1 MACHPASGYRR
12 SPSRRRLGPV
22 PLPALRSL
30 PALLPGVLV
39 SAAALGVALT
49 VNAAVPALSAA
60 VVAVVLGAALAGF
73 GGAGRRLLPG
83 LRFVSRPVLR
93 AAVVLLGLQVS
104 VPQILGLGWQTVV
117 VVVVATGVTFA
128 VTPVAGRRLGV
139 PPGASLLVA
148 TGVAVCGAAAIAAM
162 HDSAGTEDDEAAAA
176 LAVVVLYG
184 TGALLAIPL
193 AASWLGLSPSQLAV
207 WTGAAVHEVAQVAAI
222 GAATGVLTTAVT
234 VKLGRVLLLAP
245 LVALVS
251 YTGSHAAPGRRL
263 QDAHAGRVGL
273 PAGPPVRPENRAT
286 HKGSRRGKAGRV
298 AGVPLF
304 VAGFVVMACVRGTG
318 MAPDGVVAV
327 AGQAANILLAAAMF
341 GLGTGIDV
349 RRLLRGGRTVLLGG
363 IATGLVGGVSLTGVL
378 LLV

>member
-12 SPSRRRLGPV
+12 SPSRRRLDAV

-39 SAAALGVALT
+39 SAAALGVALA
-49 VNAAVPALSAA
+49 VNAAVPAVSAA

-207 WTGAAVHEVAQVAAI
+207 WAGAAVHEVAQVAAI

-251 YTGSHAAPGRRL
+251 YTGSHATPGRRL
-263 QDAHAGRVGL
+263 QVAHAGRVGL
-273 PAGPPVRPENRAT
+273 PAGPPVRPARAP
-286 HKGSRRGKAGRV
+286 RGKAGRV

-318 MAPDGVVAV
+318 MVPDGAVAV

-363 IATGLVGGVSLTGVL
+363 IATGLVGGVSLAGVL